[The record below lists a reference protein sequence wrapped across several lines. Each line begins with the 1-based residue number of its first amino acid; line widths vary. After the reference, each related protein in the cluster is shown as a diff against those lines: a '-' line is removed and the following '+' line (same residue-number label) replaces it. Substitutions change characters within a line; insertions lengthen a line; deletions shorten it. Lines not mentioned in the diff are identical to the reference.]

1 MKLRKIVEHYV
12 TYRKTLG
19 ELFLTNERILLSF
32 VRAIGRQ
39 ANLHDIKPK
48 QIDKFLAGTGPLT
61 ATWHIKHQALRGFY
75 GYVIGRG
82 YIKKSPLPMA
92 IPKRPPPFV
101 PYIYTRQNLRMLLDA
116 SFTYQKNR
124 GRLEPYMVHTILSLL
139 YGAGLRIKEALMLT
153 LSDVDLT
160 RKLLIIRETKFR
172 KTRLV
177 PLGKHLIHE
186 LSQYAAR
193 REKEGYAQD
202 SDAPFFI
209 GRNGKSVNQY
219 TIEDAFRR
227 ICEHGGIRR
236 TDGATYQPRL
246 HDLRHT
252 FAVHCLIAWYEKGAD
267 VQNLLPILSVYLG
280 HHHLA
285 ATSVYLT
292 MTPTLLNQAN
302 NRFQKYA
309 SLEAPHEE

>member
-1 MKLRKIVEHYV
+1 MKLRKIIEHYV

-32 VRAIGRQ
+32 ARAIGPQ
-39 ANLHDIKPK
+39 TNLYDIKPR
-48 QIDKFLAGTGPLT
+48 QVDKFLVGNGPIT
-61 ATWHIKHQALRGFY
+61 ATWHVKYQALRGLY
-75 GYVIGRG
+75 TYVISRGYV
-82 YIKKSPLPMA
+82 KKSILPIA

-101 PYIYTRQNLRMLLDA
+101 PYIYTHQNLRSLLDA
-116 SFTYQKNR
+116 SFRYQKNR

-153 LSDVDLT
+153 ISDVDLT
-160 RKLLIIRETKFR
+160 RKLLIIRETKFY
-172 KTRLV
+172 KTRVV
-177 PLGKHLIHE
+177 PLSRYLIHE

-193 REKEGYAQD
+193 RKKEGYPQD
-202 SDAPFFI
+202 PDAPFFI
-209 GRNGKSVNQY
+209 GRNGKPVNQY
-219 TIEDAFRR
+219 TIENAFRR
-227 ICEHGGIRR
+227 ICEHAGIRR

-252 FAVHCLIAWYEKGAD
+252 FAVHCLIAWYEKRAD

-280 HHHLA
+280 HRHLA
-285 ATSVYLT
+285 ATSIYLT

-302 NRFQKYA
+302 KRFQKYA
-309 SLEAPHEE
+309 SLEVSHEE